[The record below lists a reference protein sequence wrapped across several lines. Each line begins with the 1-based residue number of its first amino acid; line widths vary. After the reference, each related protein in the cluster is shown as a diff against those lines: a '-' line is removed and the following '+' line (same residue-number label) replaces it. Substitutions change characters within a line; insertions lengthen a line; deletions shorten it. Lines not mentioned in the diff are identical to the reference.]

1 MVRVGVRPGEDY
13 HEKGEDY
20 KMRNQKKHA
29 GFTALVLALAMCL
42 SLAACGSKSGTAS
55 PAASGTAGSTENGIT
70 KIAATDA
77 SKLPAAASARK
88 DTLVIGT
95 ADLSGKFQQVYGES
109 VDDWHVS
116 WPISGLALL
125 TNDDEGNMID
135 GTAAMT
141 VSADG
146 LTYTFKLKYDDKYS
160 DGSPVK
166 AEDYVNYFKV
176 IDDKSYD
183 GPINPLTS
191 YGVTGAQAYY
201 DGTAKDISGIKV
213 VDDKTIEIKLDKV
226 NSSAQY
232 ALGSA
237 YPISTALYG
246 STIKQGDLS
255 AFKAI
260 DMKTWVTNGPYTLTD
275 YQEGQSATLK
285 ANPNFC
291 LGAPKIQTIIIKIV
305 ATGAEMQAV
314 TTGEVDLDEE
324 VTCNADQIAIGQAA
338 KFVNMQVQ
346 PTLGYGWV
354 GLNHKNEL
362 FADQKVRQ
370 ALLYA
375 IDRKGLVKSIYGDYG
390 HVQNINQT
398 AQSWLYTEDGINAY
412 DYDLSKAESLLKEAG
427 WTKDSSGKLMKDGK
441 EFKFVFSATKGN
453 SVTDV
458 LIPMMIDAYK
468 QLGITMEADYVDWPT
483 LQEKFDT
490 QNYDMAFMAW
500 GLSADPD
507 DSYIYKT
514 GGSQNYLNYSNP
526 EVDAAYEKALSSTS
540 KDQSKEAYKKVYQL
554 LNTDLANFIIY
565 QRSDCI
571 AYNTRLKTF
580 QCSPYVPPYQQYYLY
595 ELQ

>member
-1 MVRVGVRPGEDY
+1 M
-13 HEKGEDY
+13 
-20 KMRNQKKHA
+20 NIQKIRA
-29 GFTALVLALAMCL
+29 SLVALTLAFAMCL
-42 SLAACGSKSGTAS
+42 PLSACGGSGGTDGS
-55 PAASGTAGSTENGIT
+55 PTVSGTAGSTENGIT

-77 SKLPAAASARK
+77 SRLPAAASERR

-95 ADLSGKFQQVYGES
+95 AELTGKFQQVYSES
-109 VDDWHVS
+109 VDDRHVS
-116 WPISGLALL
+116 WPISGQTLL
-125 TNDDEGNMID
+125 TNDDEGKMID

-141 VSADG
+141 LSADG
-146 LTYTFKLKYDDKYS
+146 LTYTFKLKYDDRYS

-176 IDDKSYD
+176 VADKSYD
-183 GPINPLTS
+183 GPINPLTN

-201 DGTAKDISGIKV
+201 DGTAKDISGIRV
-213 VDDKTIEIKLDKV
+213 VDDKTVEVKLDKV

-232 ALGSA
+232 ALGVA

-246 STIKQGDLS
+246 GTIKQGDLS

-291 LGAPKIQTIIIKIV
+291 LGAPKIPTIIIKVV
-305 ATGAEMQAV
+305 AAGVEMQAV
-314 TTGEVDLDEE
+314 TTGEVDLEE
-324 VTCNADQIAIGQAA
+324 KATCNADQIAVAQAA
-338 KFVNMQVQ
+338 RFVNLQVQ

-375 IDRKGLVKSIYGDYG
+375 IDRKSLVKSIYGDYG

-398 AQSWLYTEDGINAY
+398 AQSWLYTEEGINAY
-412 DYDLSKAESLLKEAG
+412 DYDLEKAASLLREAG
-427 WTKDSSGKLMKDGK
+427 WEKDSSGKLMKNGR

-458 LIPMMIDAYK
+458 LIPMMIDSYD
-468 QLGITMEADYVDWPT
+468 QLGISMETDYVDWPT

-500 GLSADPD
+500 SLAADPD

-526 EVDAAYEKALSSTS
+526 ALDAAYEAALSATDRDAS
-540 KDQSKEAYKKVYQL
+540 KAAYQKVYQL

-580 QCSPYVPPYQQYYLY
+580 QCSPYVPSYQQYYLY